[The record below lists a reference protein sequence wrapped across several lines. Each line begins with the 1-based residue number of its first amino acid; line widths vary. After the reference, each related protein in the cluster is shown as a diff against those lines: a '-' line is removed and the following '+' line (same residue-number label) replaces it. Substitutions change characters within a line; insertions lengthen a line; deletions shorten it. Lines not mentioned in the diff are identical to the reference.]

1 MIPQNKRRWFE
12 HFFAWHVRRR
22 FKKRFSAV
30 RVRNLSA
37 LKQNAPILVVSNH
50 TSWWDSL
57 IFFDLFFRTLRVDV
71 YAMMDARNLRK
82 IPLLG
87 WIGAFGVELND
98 KKDGEL
104 AINYAAQL
112 LDRPG
117 RAVLIFPQGSER
129 PVTERPL
136 GFKPGALKI
145 AQRCQTLVVPVALR
159 YEHGSKEKPE
169 ALVNIGDPVEPAQME
184 DAVAALL
191 DQIQSELHAGT
202 IKTWPVHIS

>member
-1 MIPQNKRRWFE
+1 LIPQNKRRWFE

-22 FKKRFSAV
+22 FKRRFSAV
-30 RVRNLSA
+30 RVKNLAA

-57 IFFDLFFRTLRVDV
+57 VFFDLFFRTLHLDA

-87 WIGAFGVELND
+87 WIGAFGVELKD
-98 KKDGEL
+98 KADGER
-104 AINYAAQL
+104 AVDYAAQL

-117 RAVLIFPQGSER
+117 RVVLIFPQGSER
-129 PVTERPL
+129 PFTERPL
-136 GFKPGALKI
+136 AFKPGAQRI
-145 AQRCQTLVVPVALR
+145 AERCQTLIIPVALR

-169 ALVNIGDPVEPAQME
+169 ALVNIGDPIAPEQME
-184 DAVAALL
+184 AAVTGLL
-191 DQIQSELHAGT
+191 DQMQNEIHAGKT
-202 IKTWPVHIS
+202 ATWPVHIA